1 MLFHEAISFPESARN
16 QSAKPAEP
24 AGGIIGDMK
33 KQVSPSQQIRA
44 LFLDIDGTLVGM
56 EDRVSP
62 AVTAALSAAQ
72 AQGCHVVLCTGRT
85 RYRALPVM
93 EALGQPY
100 GYFVTSNGSVAA
112 HAGRGEILYRHLMP
126 IPLALEVVRA
136 IVAVGSEP
144 YVFEDSD
151 RPGIEGARVLYH
163 PEKPVGR
170 WADMPRY
177 RPHARI
183 LEDLPFEPV
192 SVSAFGSPER
202 IRPLVE
208 QLQTR
213 LAGAVSIVRSGSELN
228 WGIEIYVPGISKQ
241 VGIEYVAKHL
251 GVRQEETLAIGDHL
265 NDIEMLRWAGIGV
278 AMGNALPEVCAAA
291 DYVTSDYRKD
301 GVARAI
307 EHFVLQPSS

>member
-1 MLFHEAISFPESARN
+1 MIHME
-16 QSAKPAEP
+16 
-24 AGGIIGDMK
+24 
-33 KQVSPSQQIRA
+33 KQVFDRPQIRA

-56 EDRVSP
+56 DERVSP
-62 AVTAALSAAQ
+62 GVAAALTAAQ
-72 AQGCHVVLCTGRT
+72 AQGCHIVLCTGRT
-85 RYRALPVM
+85 RYRALPVVKS
-93 EALGQPY
+93 LGEPC

-151 RPGIEGARVLYH
+151 RPGMEGNRVLYH
-163 PEKPVGR
+163 PDKPVGR
-170 WADMPRY
+170 WADVPRY

-183 LEDLPFEPV
+183 LEELPFEPV
-192 SVSAFGSPER
+192 SVSAFGPQER

-213 LAGAVSIVRSGSELN
+213 LAGLVSIVRSGSEQN

-241 VGIEYVAKHL
+241 VGIEYVANHL
-251 GVRQEETLAIGDHL
+251 GVKQEETMAIGDHL

-278 AMGNALPEVCAAA
+278 AMGRSLPEVQAAA
-291 DYVTSDYRKD
+291 DYVTTSCQQD

-307 EHFVLQPSS
+307 ERFVLQTSS

>member
-1 MLFHEAISFPESARN
+1 ME
-16 QSAKPAEP
+16 
-24 AGGIIGDMK
+24 
-33 KQVSPSQQIRA
+33 KQVSPSSAIRA
-44 LFLDIDGTLVGM
+44 VFLDIDGTLI
-56 EDRVSP
+56 EWDERVSP
-62 AVTAALSAAQ
+62 GVARALAAAQ
-72 AQGCHVVLCTGRT
+72 AQGCHIVLCTGRT
-85 RYRALPVM
+85 RYRAMPILESIGEPF
-93 EALGQPY
+93 

-112 HAGRGEILYRHLMP
+112 HAGRNEILYRHLMP

-151 RPGIEGARVLYH
+151 LPGLEGARVLYH

-170 WADMPRY
+170 WADVPRY

-183 LEDLPFEPV
+183 MEELPFEPV
-192 SVSAFGSPER
+192 SVSAFGPAER

-241 VGIEYVAKHL
+241 VGIEYIARHL
-251 GVRQEETLAIGDHL
+251 GVKQEETMAIGDHL

-278 AMGNALPEVCAAA
+278 AMGNALPEVRAAA
-291 DYVTSDYRKD
+291 DYVTASCKQD

-307 EHFVLQPSS
+307 ERFVLHSSS

>member
-1 MLFHEAISFPESARN
+1 MQRQASHIPR
-16 QSAKPAEP
+16 
-24 AGGIIGDMK
+24 
-33 KQVSPSQQIRA
+33 IRA

-62 AVTAALSAAQ
+62 SVAAALAAAQ
-72 AQGCHVVLCTGRT
+72 AQGCHIVLCTGRT
-85 RYRALPVM
+85 RYRALPVV
-93 EALGQPY
+93 ESLGEPY

-112 HAGRGEILYRHLMP
+112 HAGSGEILYRHLMP
-126 IPLALEVVRA
+126 VPLALEVVRA

-163 PEKPVGR
+163 PDKPVGR
-170 WADMPRY
+170 WADVPRY
-177 RPHARI
+177 RPYARI

-192 SVSAFGSPER
+192 SVSAFGPAER
-202 IRPLVE
+202 IRPLAE
-208 QLQTR
+208 QLQAR
-213 LAGAVSIVRSGSELN
+213 LAGAVSIVRSGSEWN

-241 VGIEYVAKHL
+241 VGIAYVAKHL
-251 GVRQEETLAIGDHL
+251 GVRQEETMAIGDHL

-278 AMGNALPEVCAAA
+278 AMGDSLPEVQAAA
-291 DYVTSDYRKD
+291 NYVTSGYLQD

-307 EHFVLQPSS
+307 EHFVLQTSS